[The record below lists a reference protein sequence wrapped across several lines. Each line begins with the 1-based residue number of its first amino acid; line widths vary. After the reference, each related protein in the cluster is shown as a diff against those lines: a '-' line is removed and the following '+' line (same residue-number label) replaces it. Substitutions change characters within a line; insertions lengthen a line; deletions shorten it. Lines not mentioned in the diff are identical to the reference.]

1 MGVYSSQAE
10 KPSQNPMLG
19 PWASAKLEIK
29 ERRQEQDR
37 KQECKARVQGIQ
49 LLRMF
54 SVNEVGGEGLAL
66 T

>member
-1 MGVYSSQAE
+1 
-10 KPSQNPMLG
+10 MLG

-29 ERRQEQDR
+29 ERQEQDR

-49 LLRMF
+49 FLRMF
-54 SVNEVGGEGLAL
+54 SVNEVGGEGVAL